1 MDATVDTGEVQLTPG
16 MRSSVMFARPLTDG
30 NAATVT
36 LRTRNRQAD
45 TAPTAA
51 PPRKTRPAFAPCAR
65 TRATTLRGSRPPGRS
80 TSSKASN

>member
-45 TAPTAA
+45 TATTAA
-51 PPRKTRPAFAPCAR
+51 PPRRLDGLCALRSNARYHAAR
-65 TRATTLRGSRPPGRS
+65 TRPPGRS
-80 TSSKASN
+80 TSSRASN